1 MIAWIIAAEIAFWF
15 VILIALVCRYRFNK
29 PKLSIFFF
37 ALTPVIDLL
46 LILLTAMDLK
56 AGTPASA
63 SHGIAA
69 IYIGVSIAYGKT
81 MITWADEKFQQ
92 WFLKVQIEKQR
103 LTGLA
108 KGIHE
113 VKMLGL
119 HVLAYIIS
127 TSLLYAMIVFIGQHT
142 DTSSLLQVMKIWG
155 IVLIIDAVISLS
167 YVIFPSKK

>member
-1 MIAWIIAAEIAFWF
+1 MIAWIIAAEIAFWI
-15 VILIALVCRYRFNK
+15 VILIALVFRYRFNK

-92 WFLKVQIEKQR
+92 WFLKIQIEKQR

-167 YVIFPSKK
+167 YVIFPGKK

>member
-1 MIAWIIAAEIAFWF
+1 MIAWIIAAEIAFWI

-37 ALTPVIDLL
+37 TLTPVIDLL

-92 WFLKVQIEKQR
+92 WFLKIQIEKQR

-108 KGIHE
+108 KGIYE

-167 YVIFPSKK
+167 YVIFPGKK

>member
-1 MIAWIIAAEIAFWF
+1 MIAWIIAAEIAFWI

-46 LILLTAMDLK
+46 LILLTALDLK

-92 WFLKVQIEKQR
+92 WFLKITIEKQR